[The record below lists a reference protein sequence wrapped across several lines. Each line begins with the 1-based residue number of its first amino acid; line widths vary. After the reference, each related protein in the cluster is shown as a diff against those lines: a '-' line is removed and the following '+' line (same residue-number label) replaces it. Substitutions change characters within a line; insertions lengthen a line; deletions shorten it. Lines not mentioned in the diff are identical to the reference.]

1 MDLRVFGA
9 DRAALLE
16 SLSQFE
22 ALSIPLSGYAMGRP
36 GSLAAYFGP
45 CISST
50 PEAARQFVQWYVARH
65 AGEPVFWDLLPDN
78 RAAVQLAEE
87 FGFSCRRKLVRMA
100 RVAAAGGPIPRT
112 DCSATYALA
121 GFEYG

>member
-22 ALSIPLSGYAMGRP
+22 AVSIPQAGYAMGRP

-45 CISST
+45 CISAT

-65 AGEPVFWDLLPDN
+65 AGEPIFWDLLPDN
-78 RAAVQLAEE
+78 RDAVQLAEE

-100 RVAAAGGPIPRT
+100 RAAAGGGPIPRT
-112 DCSATYALA
+112 DCSTTYALA